1 MEITYENICKKLG
14 FTPGEYKYNFS
25 GYEDD
30 SKKSP
35 YAVLT
40 FEELE
45 FLCDYMKRK
54 KQNNLNS

>member
-45 FLCDYMKRK
+45 FLCDYMKK
-54 KQNNLNS
+54 EKTK

>member
-1 MEITYENICKKLG
+1 MEITYESICKKLG

-30 SKKSP
+30 SKESP

-40 FEELE
+40 LDELD
-45 FLCDYMKRK
+45 FLSEYLIK
-54 KQNNLNS
+54 KQNKN